1 MAIEVLIDE
10 EDNHVVIDMDMATYK
25 ELTKTLKE
33 MGNSA
38 LYIAQVLSVA
48 FMKLADIDEKI

>member
-1 MAIEVLIDE
+1 MAIKVLIDE
-10 EDNHVVIDMDMATYK
+10 EDGHVVIDMDMATYK
-25 ELTKTLKE
+25 ELNKTLKE

-38 LYIAQVLSVA
+38 LYSAQVLSVA